1 MGSESSENNL
11 KYLIDRSFKDP
22 IAAILLKY
30 SNLTKTQ
37 FESLMINHITDNMT
51 DNELSYKKKALFRSK
66 NVSRGSFSR
75 TLVQARRNI
84 ISSIYT
90 VLLMMYVGIF
100 DKAPLDDYKDL
111 AEKLREYTDLIRSA
125 EEVQSRHILQRI
137 DRELLEGIRSL
148 ANTKSLKNL

>member
-1 MGSESSENNL
+1 MGSEPSENNL

-37 FESLMINHITDNMT
+37 FESLMINHIIDNMI
-51 DNELSYKKKALFRSK
+51 DNELSYDKKALFRSK

-100 DKAPLDDYKDL
+100 DKAPLEDYKDL
-111 AEKLREYTDLIRSA
+111 AEKLREYTELIRSA
-125 EEVQSRHILQRI
+125 DEVQSRHILQRI
-137 DRELLEGIRSL
+137 DKELLEGIRSL